1 MLRSDQP
8 IDNPQCA
15 TREAIAARQSER
27 LARLIAE
34 VGTQNRFLNQKLTQA
49 GISPESIRSLADL
62 PRIPF
67 TTKAE
72 ILADQLAHPPYGT
85 NLTYPRSA
93 YSRLHQTSGTTGQ
106 PMRWLDTPES
116 WNWVLGCWRQL
127 FGWMGLRPDDRLFF
141 PFSFGPFLG
150 FWAGFEGANRL
161 GNLCI
166 AAGGMS
172 SEARLTSLLENE
184 ATIVCCTPTYALR
197 LAEVAKSKG
206 IDLVRSTVRALLVAG
221 EPGGNI
227 PATRSQIEREW
238 GATVIDHWGMT
249 ELGPLAI
256 ECAGLAGSLTVLET
270 ECIAEV
276 IDPQSGS
283 AVPPGSEGEL
293 VVTTLGRLGSPLVR
307 YRTGDRVRYELPTGE
322 PNACLRLPGGILG
335 RVDEMLTIRGNNF
348 YPSALEDVIR
358 SLSGVAEFRIRLR
371 EERAMQQIT
380 IEIEPQADLSEVA
393 VDRLLGE
400 LEEAVR
406 RRFHFRADIRKVGLG
421 ELPRFEMKARRFLRE
436 VASSAGGTHPG

>member
-1 MLRSDQP
+1 MLRSDRP
-8 IDNPQCA
+8 TDIPPCD
-15 TREAIAARQSER
+15 TREAIEARQSER

-34 VGTQNRFLNQKLTQA
+34 VGTQNRFLNQKLTRA
-49 GISPESIRSLADL
+49 GISPASIRSLADL
-62 PRIPF
+62 YRIPF

-206 IDLVRSTVRALLVAG
+206 IDLPQSAVRALLVAG

-227 PATRSQIEREW
+227 PATRTQIERDW

-256 ECAGLAGSLTVLET
+256 ECSGSTGSLTVLET

-276 IDPQSGS
+276 IDPQSGA

-307 YRTGDRVRYELPTGE
+307 YRTGDRVRNELPTGE
-322 PNACLRLPGGILG
+322 SNACLRLPGGILG

-358 SLSGVAEFRIRLR
+358 SLPGVAEFRIRLR
-371 EERAMQQIT
+371 EERAMQQIA

-393 VDRLLGE
+393 MDRLLNE
-400 LEEAVR
+400 LEEAIR

-436 VASSAGGTHPG
+436 VATPAGGTHPG